1 MIPLNT
7 DSAIDIDNLIIEVL
21 NRSASSLTSRQISA
35 RVRRKCPNTPDF
47 LVVRS
52 LRDLYREGR
61 VDYVKGRWHVKLEQ
75 TDIDIGHHHA
85 VHLPRFS
92 DEARSILSKV
102 EHPFH
107 EVSAHSSDE
116 LTQENFLEGPWS
128 LFRRLVRYYRQCIRN
143 EEGANASAF
152 QNQIG
157 DNFIYLRQTG
167 RWFPKSGLSWRLSL
181 PIGPHIS
188 SLLKKLPGPSDE
200 QTLVMG
206 YPIQATYISK
216 EEEPDVAL
224 IQPIFYF
231 SVEYTI
237 SRGGLVIFTDLPKPE
252 VNLGWMDYAFSR
264 RPQQQSSFLSACGF
278 INRHRPNDE
287 FPGTEREEGTPNI
300 EHLVNS
306 LSAFMEGKLREPI
319 EIENI
324 RDHLI
329 SEPFDSGIYNR
340 AVLMLAKRTRYTV
353 TLLSE
358 LNEIERASD
367 KTFNQTALRHIFR
380 TDPSESKSSPEEI
393 IHEGILADTCELNA
407 EQRQAAASMIKED
420 VSVITGPPGTGKSQ
434 VVSATITNARLKGQ
448 SVLFASRNHKAI
460 DAVVGRLTDESG
472 NAWIIRTN
480 AKEDPN
486 LKYTF
491 ADAIRDL
498 LAQPNDPYASQ
509 EFSRIK
515 EKLNQYLEE
524 RSQAASMAR
533 ELSSV
538 GLQLAELEDEMAYLS
553 TEMPIDL
560 KEFLD
565 SRPESFP
572 RIAIQRIARNTA
584 QLKQYG
590 SAPSIFEKWLV
601 YFSALFHL
609 PTNLYLRVRT
619 RKLPG
624 ELSMPI
630 FHAFK
635 DINQKSAKLKIL
647 EKAGKYADRRIK
659 CQGFEKTLRNFRPL
673 KDITN
678 EIVGLTEQIKERV
691 GQALELDIRSR
702 KGLPA
707 DASREEMDGV
717 RAALIAS
724 KTGMDESHIRS
735 ETQRILA
742 ERIPK
747 ILDSYPCWAVTNLS
761 AGSRIPFLP
770 GIFDLAII
778 DEASQCD
785 IPSAIP
791 ILFRARR
798 LGVVGD
804 PWQLTHTSK
813 LSKSRDTLLRRDVGI
828 KRVDDV
834 RFSYTENSLY
844 NLVAG
849 TNTVRPVFLS
859 DTYRS
864 VEDIAGYSNY
874 GWYGGRL
881 RVATDKRSLKT
892 PYGISPGIH
901 WTEVQGEVVSSGGSG
916 CHCKAEATEITDI
929 VRSMLLDNEF
939 KGTLGILT
947 PFRQQANRLRDALF
961 ENDIELYRALEF
973 VNAHVDTAHG
983 FQGDERDVIIFSLC
997 SGPGMPVG
1005 SKTFLRETGNLF
1017 NVAVSRARAV
1027 LHVVGNREWAK
1038 TCKIPHI
1045 ERLALPEARKPKE
1058 GPRGPWDPHE
1068 SPWEEKFYKA
1078 LVESGLSPRP
1088 QFPVAGRR
1096 LDLALVGDGN
1106 SPIKID
1112 IEVDGDCHRNPD
1124 GTRKIDDHWRDIQ
1137 LQAYGW
1143 KVLRF
1148 WTYQL
1153 REDIDACVETVLEE
1167 YRNHD
1172 G

>member
-1 MIPLNT
+1 
-7 DSAIDIDNLIIEVL
+7 
-21 NRSASSLTSRQISA
+21 
-35 RVRRKCPNTPDF
+35 
-47 LVVRS
+47 
-52 LRDLYREGR
+52 
-61 VDYVKGRWHVKLEQ
+61 
-75 TDIDIGHHHA
+75 
-85 VHLPRFS
+85 
-92 DEARSILSKV
+92 
-102 EHPFH
+102 
-107 EVSAHSSDE
+107 
-116 LTQENFLEGPWS
+116 
-128 LFRRLVRYYRQCIRN
+128 
-143 EEGANASAF
+143 
-152 QNQIG
+152 
-157 DNFIYLRQTG
+157 
-167 RWFPKSGLSWRLSL
+167 
-181 PIGPHIS
+181 
-188 SLLKKLPGPSDE
+188 
-200 QTLVMG
+200 
-206 YPIQATYISK
+206 
-216 EEEPDVAL
+216 
-224 IQPIFYF
+224 
-231 SVEYTI
+231 
-237 SRGGLVIFTDLPKPE
+237 
-252 VNLGWMDYAFSR
+252 
-264 RPQQQSSFLSACGF
+264 
-278 INRHRPNDE
+278 
-287 FPGTEREEGTPNI
+287 
-300 EHLVNS
+300 
-306 LSAFMEGKLREPI
+306 
-319 EIENI
+319 
-324 RDHLI
+324 
-329 SEPFDSGIYNR
+329 
-340 AVLMLAKRTRYTV
+340 
-353 TLLSE
+353 
-358 LNEIERASD
+358 
-367 KTFNQTALRHIFR
+367 
-380 TDPSESKSSPEEI
+380 
-393 IHEGILADTCELNA
+393 
-407 EQRQAAASMIKED
+407 
-420 VSVITGPPGTGKSQ
+420 
-434 VVSATITNARLKGQ
+434 
-448 SVLFASRNHKAI
+448 
-460 DAVVGRLTDESG
+460 
-472 NAWIIRTN
+472 
-480 AKEDPN
+480 
-486 LKYTF
+486 
-491 ADAIRDL
+491 
-498 LAQPNDPYASQ
+498 
-509 EFSRIK
+509 
-515 EKLNQYLEE
+515 
-524 RSQAASMAR
+524 
-533 ELSSV
+533 
-538 GLQLAELEDEMAYLS
+538 
-553 TEMPIDL
+553 
-560 KEFLD
+560 
-565 SRPESFP
+565 
-572 RIAIQRIARNTA
+572 
-584 QLKQYG
+584 
-590 SAPSIFEKWLV
+590 
-601 YFSALFHL
+601 
-609 PTNLYLRVRT
+609 
-619 RKLPG
+619 
-624 ELSMPI
+624 
-630 FHAFK
+630 
-635 DINQKSAKLKIL
+635 
-647 EKAGKYADRRIK
+647 
-659 CQGFEKTLRNFRPL
+659 
-673 KDITN
+673 
-678 EIVGLTEQIKERV
+678 
-691 GQALELDIRSR
+691 
-702 KGLPA
+702 
-707 DASREEMDGV
+707 
-717 RAALIAS
+717 
-724 KTGMDESHIRS
+724 
-735 ETQRILA
+735 
-742 ERIPK
+742 
-747 ILDSYPCWAVTNLS
+747 
-761 AGSRIPFLP
+761 
-770 GIFDLAII
+770 
-778 DEASQCD
+778 
-785 IPSAIP
+785 
-791 ILFRARR
+791 
-798 LGVVGD
+798 VGD